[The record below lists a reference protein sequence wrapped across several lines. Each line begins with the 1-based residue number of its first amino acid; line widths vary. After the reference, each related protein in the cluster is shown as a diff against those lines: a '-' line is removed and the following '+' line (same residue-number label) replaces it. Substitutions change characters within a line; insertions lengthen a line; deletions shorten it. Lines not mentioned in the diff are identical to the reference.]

1 MNHFLTLCIIGLA
14 ASTAVLADFECPKPG
29 NEATFWPDPVNCSEY
44 IECFAGKASIMECP
58 PDLWWNQEKQYCDYK
73 SNVDC
78 KIDPSAPTEAPR
90 TRATQATRPSD
101 FTPDPNCPYPSDII
115 TYDYVPGNC
124 SEYYECD
131 HGLRY
136 LEKCPAN
143 RLWNHIKNY
152 CDFPDEVDCSR
163 APVATTTP
171 GPSTAPSQVCVG
183 QKDGT
188 LLPDA
193 DDCAKYYECLRGQA
207 IEFTCPD
214 GTLWD
219 QDEQV
224 CDYPSRVDCKVT
236 PKSF

>member
-1 MNHFLTLCIIGLA
+1 MNYFLTVCFIGLA
-14 ASTAVLADFECPKPG
+14 AGTAVLAVECPLPG
-29 NEATFWPDPVNCSEY
+29 NEATYYPDPVNCSEY
-44 IECFAGKASIMECP
+44 IECYAGKASIMECP

-90 TRATQATRPSD
+90 TRATEATRPSD
-101 FTPDPNCPYPSDII
+101 FTPDPHCPYPSDVI

-124 SEYYECD
+124 SQYYECD

-136 LEKCPAN
+136 LETCPSN

-163 APVATTTP
+163 APVTTTTP
-171 GPSTAPSQVCVG
+171 GPSTTPNPVCVG

-188 LLPDA
+188 LLPDK
-193 DDCAKYYECLRGQA
+193 DDCAKYYECLRNQA
-207 IEFTCPD
+207 IEFSCPS
-214 GTLWD
+214 GTLWN
-219 QDEQV
+219 QDAQD
-224 CDYPSRVDCKVT
+224 CDYPGNVDCKVT
-236 PKSF
+236 PASF